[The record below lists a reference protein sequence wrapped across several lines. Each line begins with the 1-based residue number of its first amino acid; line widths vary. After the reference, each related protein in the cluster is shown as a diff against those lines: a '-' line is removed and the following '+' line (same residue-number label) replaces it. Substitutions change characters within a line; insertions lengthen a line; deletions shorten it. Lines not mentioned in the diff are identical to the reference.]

1 VVAVGAAV
9 QAQRADNNAD
19 PGIAEVTGPPEF
31 VVGTPMLSVR
41 RTPEWLRQ
49 PLADGLLESEVRAAE
64 LLEVTPPTT
73 CIVVHRD
80 GVVITDIRGNELLVP
95 ASDQKLVTAAAI
107 FELAAPGDTFRTEVV
122 RRSDAVIVPPAEGA
136 EDQGSVLEGD
146 LWLIGGGD
154 PVLSTPEYISRYEE
168 PRAYTDFIALADAVA
183 AELGALG
190 VNVVTGGIVADESRF
205 PTERDY
211 ADQTAPVT
219 EIDENGEPV
228 EVEVEIWKD
237 EFVDQNQAG
246 PLSALLLNDGFT
258 AWPEDPLARSQNER
272 AREPAIAAAEALDAL
287 LGERGIDVR
296 GSARNEVAPPPA
308 ERTAL
313 GVVESP
319 SLTEIVA
326 RMLTHSDNTTAEMLL
341 KEIGTRTGETGGRER
356 AVIGMKDT
364 LVEAGY
370 PAGDAVLADG
380 SGLSSVNRISCALL
394 IDILDKAGPGSPIV
408 EGLAVVGE
416 SGTVRDCFETR
427 LDVGDLA
434 VKTGTLND
442 VTALSGLT
450 VADNDDVIT
459 FAMIAN
465 GEGIGATLQ
474 TCDLGEEVD
483 NDIQVTLIDAVVGHP
498 YGPALAELS
507 PLTAIAG

>member
-1 VVAVGAAV
+1 
-9 QAQRADNNAD
+9 
-19 PGIAEVTGPPEF
+19 
-31 VVGTPMLSVR
+31 
-41 RTPEWLRQ
+41 
-49 PLADGLLESEVRAAE
+49 
-64 LLEVTPPTT
+64 
-73 CIVVHRD
+73 
-80 GVVITDIRGNELLVP
+80 
-95 ASDQKLVTAAAI
+95 
-107 FELAAPGDTFRTEVV
+107 
-122 RRSDAVIVPPAEGA
+122 
-136 EDQGSVLEGD
+136 
-146 LWLIGGGD
+146 
-154 PVLSTPEYISRYEE
+154 
-168 PRAYTDFIALADAVA
+168 
-183 AELGALG
+183 
-190 VNVVTGGIVADESRF
+190 
-205 PTERDY
+205 
-211 ADQTAPVT
+211 
-219 EIDENGEPV
+219 
-228 EVEVEIWKD
+228 
-237 EFVDQNQAG
+237 
-246 PLSALLLNDGFT
+246 
-258 AWPEDPLARSQNER
+258 
-272 AREPAIAAAEALDAL
+272 
-287 LGERGIDVR
+287 
-296 GSARNEVAPPPA
+296 
-308 ERTAL
+308 
-313 GVVESP
+313 
-319 SLTEIVA
+319 
-326 RMLTHSDNTTAEMLL
+326 MLTHSDNTTAEMLL